1 MVDKGLEINLSKGDA
16 HDAEIKRGINQLQ
29 YGLPRLISEEIHDQ
43 VLGHAD
49 DVKPFFVLPILV
61 TTAELRVL
69 KKGMTLNKVRN
80 ADSVD
85 DITYKAPYLVLYNSF
100 GPDFVAHSKVQ
111 FQQLANIGGYETVKN
126 IEERLRASGLMF
138 YESRSPSL
146 VGKYLAAGITSELSR
161 FCGQFM
167 VCSFDELPKRL
178 AAVKQVIRLC
188 LRKRRSF

>member
-1 MVDKGLEINLSKGDA
+1 MGYKGLEINLSKGDA

-85 DITYKAPYLVLYNSF
+85 DITYN
-100 GPDFVAHSKVQ
+100 
-111 FQQLANIGGYETVKN
+111 
-126 IEERLRASGLMF
+126 
-138 YESRSPSL
+138 PSSSL
-146 VGKYLAAGITSELSR
+146 
-161 FCGQFM
+161 
-167 VCSFDELPKRL
+167 
-178 AAVKQVIRLC
+178 
-188 LRKRRSF
+188 